1 MSEYNGQKFI
11 DVSVPEGA
19 IVMGR
24 IDVVMYMAADGDDVM
39 VATRTDDGHGDSLT
53 LVNSL
58 GMIEM
63 AKKVI
68 LDIHGTARF
77 TGDNDD

>member
-1 MSEYNGQKFI
+1 MSEYNGQTFK
-11 DVSVPEGA
+11 DVHVPEGA
-19 IVMGR
+19 IVLGR
-24 IDVVMYMAADGDDVM
+24 IDVVMYMRPDDEDIM
-39 VATRTDDGHGDSLT
+39 VATRTDDGHGDRLP

-68 LDIHGTARF
+68 NDIHGQASF
-77 TGDNDD
+77 VEDPE